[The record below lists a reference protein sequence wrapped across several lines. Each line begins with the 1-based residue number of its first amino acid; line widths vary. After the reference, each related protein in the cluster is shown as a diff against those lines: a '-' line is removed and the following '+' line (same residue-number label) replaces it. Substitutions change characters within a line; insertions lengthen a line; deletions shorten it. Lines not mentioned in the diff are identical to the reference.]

1 MTDDYKKLND
11 ILDKNIAAF
20 DRREINCAETVL
32 LSMCEYMD
40 VDNQLVP
47 RIATAFGGG
56 MGGSQSMCGA
66 VTGGL
71 MALGIIAG
79 RDLGGDQMPCKALAA
94 QFMRDFL
101 TVHGAITCMGLTGVD
116 MKDPVQMAAF
126 RAPGGKHHTVCTGCV
141 RWTANYIAHMKE
153 DEVK

>member
-1 MTDDYKKLND
+1 MNDNKMLND

-20 DRREINCAETVL
+20 DKREINCAETVL
-32 LSMCEYMD
+32 LSMCEYMG
-40 VDNQLVP
+40 VDNPLVP

-71 MALGIIAG
+71 MALGIILG
-79 RDLGGDQMPCKALAA
+79 REVGGDQMPCKALAA

-101 TVHGAITCMGLTGVD
+101 TEHGALTCMGLTGVN
-116 MKDPVQMAAF
+116 MKDPLEMAAF

-141 RWTANYIAHMKE
+141 RWVANYIARVKE
-153 DEVK
+153 EEGK